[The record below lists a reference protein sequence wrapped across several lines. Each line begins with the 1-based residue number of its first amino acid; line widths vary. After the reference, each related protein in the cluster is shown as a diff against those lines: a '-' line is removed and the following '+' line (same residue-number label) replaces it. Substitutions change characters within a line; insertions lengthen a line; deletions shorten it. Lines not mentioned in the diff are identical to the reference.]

1 MNETTVCTLHIKIP
15 FYEWVSKFD
24 IDEASA
30 RAEKNIKVLYRG
42 VSKDNP
48 HKAIVIVQAEEGV
61 IDKHIQHNF
70 DTFKKMVQILV
81 LLFQVFGLNEKFLNL
96 IHIFLDD

>member
-1 MNETTVCTLHIKIP
+1 MNETTVCTLHINIP
-15 FYEWVSKFD
+15 FDEWVSKFD
-24 IDEASA
+24 MDEAPA

-61 IDKHIQHNF
+61 IVKHLHQNF
-70 DTFKKMVQILV
+70 DAFKKNGADMSTCCS
-81 LLFQVFGLNEKFLNL
+81 
-96 IHIFLDD
+96 